1 MPLRTE
7 LTLGRSSFEKN
18 WKRTVQDVRVGA
30 RQMKQE
36 TRGIGDGLGK
46 GIKGAGRE
54 MMGLIGL
61 GGGLVGVMQGVKS
74 SLQWADDMADL
85 TQKLNESAE
94 VLQRVDYAAQQAASV
109 GVEQVAKAMLKLE
122 DNLGDIT
129 NTKVSEAFDNIGI
142 SAKDLIG
149 LPLDQKLLALSSAFQ
164 EARATGVG
172 LADAKELMG
181 RQAEELI
188 PLLNLSQ
195 EALEDMFAAAPALA
209 DEAIQKMAEL
219 NDKFDGY
226 VLKSKGWIAKQID
239 EVIEWGKII
248 NDVASTGSIDTALVN
263 SYERGVAA
271 DQARMSR
278 EEARKANAEAI
289 ESSRAA
295 AEQEREEAA
304 AVRELT
310 SAMEKLMGIKEAI
323 SDTEINLL
331 PDDQKVG
338 ALQQKLNDFLEAKT
352 ERSIFKP
359 SLEGLQSMADSR
371 EFALS
376 QGGTDREGV
385 IEAFSWLKEARD
397 LQIEIDKLIAKQAE
411 DELDKATEERDALI
425 AAREKAAQGEFELM
439 SPEEQFS
446 AMRDRLSDSLGIDIK
461 GAADL
466 ETGLT
471 NLRDEVKKARESG
484 DMAAEKAALNRLNEA
499 QEQVGDF
506 REMGERLDDAAQS
519 NAPAGQVG
527 EMGSLIN
534 QIFGRDPQ
542 QQQIERLG
550 DIDRKL
556 RDNNI
561 ALDQIIKRMDQPPE
575 RDHFDDT

>member
-36 TRGIGDGLGK
+36 TRGIGDGIGK

-61 GGGLVGVMQGVKS
+61 GGGLIGVMQGVKS

-85 TQKLNESAE
+85 TQKLNESAV

-195 EALEDMFAAAPALA
+195 KALEDMFAAAPALA

-226 VLKSKGWIAKQID
+226 VLQSKAWAAKQID

-248 NDVASTGSIDTALVN
+248 NDVVSTGSIDTALVN

-278 EEARKANAEAI
+278 EEARKANAEAV
-289 ESSRAA
+289 EGARKA

-310 SAMEKLMGIKEAI
+310 TAMEKLMDIKEAL
-323 SDTEINLL
+323 SDAEINLL

-338 ALQQKLNDFLEAKT
+338 ALQKKLQDFLSAKT
-352 ERSIFKP
+352 EGSIFQP
-359 SLEGLQSMADSR
+359 TIGGLKSMADSR
-371 EFALS
+371 EFKLG
-376 QGGTDREGV
+376 QGGDDREGV
-385 IEAFSWLKEARD
+385 IEAFTWLKEAKD
-397 LQIEIDKLIAKQAE
+397 IQTEIDKLLNKQAE
-411 DELDKATEERDALI
+411 DELDQATAERDALL
-425 AAREKAAQGEFELM
+425 AAREAAAAGEFELM
-439 SPEEQFS
+439 TPEEQFS

-461 GAADL
+461 GAGDL
-466 ETGLT
+466 ETGLQS
-471 NLRDEVKKARESG
+471 LRDEVKKARDAG
-484 DMAAEKAALNRLNEA
+484 DMTAETAALARLTEA

-506 REMGERLDDAAQS
+506 RDMGERLDEAAES
-519 NAPAGQVG
+519 KAPAGSVG
-527 EMGSLIN
+527 EIGSLFN
-534 QIFGRDPQ
+534 QVFGRDPQ

-556 RDNNI
+556 QENNL